1 MPKMAKTKKGKRSDF
16 RDLVESQSVDL
27 EGQQPT
33 QHHQQP
39 AAQAPATQPA
49 ATPTPS
55 VIFQNLGLSK
65 PTQHQEPA
73 VQPPPSTRQSATQ
86 LHNQDQP
93 TSSSNQPTNSLDQP
107 DQPPAPKKVKRGP
120 YKKEVS
126 KAGKRQ
132 KQFSSPKIQ
141 KFQHFG
147 AISFN
152 IRVFCNLV
160 SRV

>member
-33 QHHQQP
+33 QHHRQP

-93 TSSSNQPTNSLDQP
+93 TSPSNQPTNSLDQP

-120 YKKEVS
+120 YKKEVRQEAETIFKSQNS
-126 KAGKRQ
+126 KILALRC
-132 KQFSSPKIQ
+132 
-141 KFQHFG
+141 HF
-147 AISFN
+147 F
-152 IRVFCNLV
+152 
-160 SRV
+160 